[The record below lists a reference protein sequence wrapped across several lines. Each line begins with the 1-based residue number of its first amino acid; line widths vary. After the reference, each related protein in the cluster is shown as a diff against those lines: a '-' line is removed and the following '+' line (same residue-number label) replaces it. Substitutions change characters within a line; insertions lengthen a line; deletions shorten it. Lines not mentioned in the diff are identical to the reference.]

1 MLKDGT
7 DSLRTVDPD
16 RFKVTVK
23 KSPRTSIM
31 FGGFLNINVLEHH
44 VAIVFN
50 TRFIFKRLV
59 GLYTY

>member
-16 RFKVTVK
+16 RFKVAAK
-23 KSPRTSIM
+23 KSPQTSMM

-44 VAIVFN
+44 VAIVLH